1 MNHPVPIVV
10 ITIDLL
16 LLPTRSTNEKL
27 TFLNLRTNAL
37 ETSVRIDYLLILKCY
52 L

>member
-16 LLPTRSTNEKL
+16 LLLTRSTNEKL
-27 TFLNLRTNAL
+27 TFLRTNAL